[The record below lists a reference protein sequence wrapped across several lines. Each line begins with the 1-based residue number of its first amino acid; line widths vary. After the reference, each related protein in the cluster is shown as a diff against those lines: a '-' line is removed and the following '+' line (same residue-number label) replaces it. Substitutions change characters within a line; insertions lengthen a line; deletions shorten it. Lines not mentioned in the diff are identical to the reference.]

1 MIEFKRL
8 YGKMGARAMEEEEV
22 PEEAAIEAIIKN
34 ELGGEFVG
42 ENKVVE
48 IEDSAEI

>member
-8 YGKMGARAMEEEEV
+8 YGKMGARVMEEEEV
-22 PEEAAIEAIIKN
+22 PEEEAFEAIIKD
-34 ELGGEFVG
+34 ELRGEFVG
-42 ENKVVE
+42 DNKVVE